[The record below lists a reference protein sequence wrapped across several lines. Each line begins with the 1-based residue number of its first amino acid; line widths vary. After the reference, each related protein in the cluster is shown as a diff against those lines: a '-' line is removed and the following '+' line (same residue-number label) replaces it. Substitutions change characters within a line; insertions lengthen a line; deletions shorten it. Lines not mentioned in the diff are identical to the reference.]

1 MASIFLRVTTVNLS
15 ENLSEEYVPF
25 AEDLVR
31 MIILQTVI
39 HFMYAMRDP
48 SATPF
53 FSTAYLE
60 LLLYVILGV
69 CAYWL
74 LFKKLIKIV

>member
-1 MASIFLRVTTVNLS
+1 MASNFLRVTTINIS
-15 ENLSEEYVPF
+15 DKFSDEYVPF
-25 AEDLVR
+25 VEDLMR

-48 SATPF
+48 SANPF
-53 FSTAYLE
+53 FSAAYLE

-69 CAYWL
+69 CVYWL

>member
-1 MASIFLRVTTVNLS
+1 
-15 ENLSEEYVPF
+15 
-25 AEDLVR
+25 
-31 MIILQTVI
+31 
-39 HFMYAMRDP
+39 MYAMRDP
-48 SATPF
+48 SLTPF

-74 LFKKLIKIV
+74 LFKKLVKIV

>member
-1 MASIFLRVTTVNLS
+1 MASNFLRVTTVNIS
-15 ENLSEEYVPF
+15 EKFSEEYVPF
-25 AEDLVR
+25 VEDLMR

-48 SATPF
+48 TTTPF
-53 FSTAYLE
+53 FSTAYVE

-69 CAYWL
+69 CVYWL